1 MDAKSGSPKPE
12 ANLATDAVKTFGAP
26 GKPRPGSLRAL
37 LPRPSLRSFT
47 KVIQNKKAL
56 HRKAE
61 GYTDHFGASP
71 SHRSWSPLGRDSAR
85 ATHTNMY
92 IRNGRLEQDTSTS
105 LRIGHF
111 YFAVTKPWQKPI
123 RPVTTLCYSAPLCY
137 TAQSCAT
144 L

>member
-1 MDAKSGSPKPE
+1 M
-12 ANLATDAVKTFGAP
+12 
-26 GKPRPGSLRAL
+26 
-37 LPRPSLRSFT
+37 
-47 KVIQNKKAL
+47 IQNKKAL

-111 YFAVTKPWQKPI
+111 YFAVTLLRLRLRTNGHAVALMKEH
-123 RPVTTLCYSAPLCY
+123 
-137 TAQSCAT
+137 
-144 L
+144 